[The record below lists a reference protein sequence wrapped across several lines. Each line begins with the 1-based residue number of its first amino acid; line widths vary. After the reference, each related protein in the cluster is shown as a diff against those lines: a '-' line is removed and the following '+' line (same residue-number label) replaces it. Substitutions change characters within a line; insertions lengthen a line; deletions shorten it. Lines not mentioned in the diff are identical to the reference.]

1 MSRFFLALSKLI
13 LGLAFALI
21 LLSIASIATAR
32 YFMGRLAVLPPKPH
46 YTNEPTEVKAPT
58 PTVAPP
64 SVAVPPAQPPA
75 AVAPAPEPPPAP
87 ASYPAVVIQP
97 IGLVLRQGPGTDL
110 PQVGGLDYKEAVV
123 VLEEPANQGWVKVR
137 SIASGK
143 KGWIKSGNLRRTS
156 N

>member
-13 LGLAFALI
+13 LGLAFAII

-58 PTVAPP
+58 PTAAPP

-75 AVAPAPEPPPAP
+75 AVAPAPPSAP

-97 IGLVLRQGPGTDL
+97 IGLVLRQGPGTNL

-143 KGWIKSGNLRRTS
+143 EGWIKSGNLRRTS